1 MGTIKRKEKKKGID
15 DAGFKKTDKALKKME
30 TRLSSVYKT
39 ANKEMEGKLS
49 SFLSQ
54 YAKEDAQKQALVAA
68 GKMKE
73 EEFLQWRNRKM
84 FLNEK
89 MQAQINALANDM
101 TNTDKL
107 AMQMVNG
114 ELPSIYV
121 DNYNFQGYKAEMM
134 AKAGGLSYDTFTIYN
149 ADAVAKIAKGSDLLP
164 APRVDI
170 PKDKLWNKQKIGEA
184 IQQGILQGQPI
195 DDIAKNL
202 RMVTDMDYAA
212 SVRNARTATIGAQ
225 NAGRAE
231 ASERIKEAG
240 IEMVDVW
247 SCTYDARTRDTHLE
261 LDGQER
267 GADGYFTTMY
277 GDKLEYPADPN
288 GEPSEVYN
296 CRCRMDSIIKGID
309 HSHDDEL
316 YDQFMQEQYFDSWM
330 EQKEAEANPNSSE
343 YARKQESDAA
353 KEKSLALKEKYP
365 AQEEEKKPEFVVP
378 QKARDNLDSF
388 EKKMMSKKTE
398 YSMVMDSE
406 GNIIEEGG
414 GKARSTSVSQG
425 ANIASE
431 NGYHIH
437 NHPLGD
443 IVYSD
448 QDIVNY
454 EKFGTR
460 GGYVITADGTE
471 YSLIN
476 ENPVSKYQAIQD
488 LNHEYNKLDSTMSE
502 SEYMKQYQEL
512 MPFSTNVTKA
522 FSDIENE
529 WRKERI
535 EKLNEINEALPIP
548 SGMSAEEKAARN
560 AVFDERDRLF
570 EEWKKEVG
578 DDNDRKIKW
587 LEENAEEYGFTF
599 SHKKVK

>member
-68 GKMKE
+68 GKMTE

-89 MQAQINALANDM
+89 MQAQIDSLAVDM
-101 TNTDKL
+101 ANTDKL

-114 ELPSIYV
+114 ELPSIYIN
-121 DNYNFQGYKAEMM
+121 NYNFQGYKAEMM
-134 AKAGGLSYDTFTIYN
+134 AQAGGLSYDTFTIYN
-149 ADAVAKIAKGSDLLP
+149 ADAVSVLAQGKTDILPSMTQKGIKKLEKK
-164 APRVDI
+164 VDFT
-170 PKDKLWNKQKIGEA
+170 KDKLWNKQKIGSA

-195 DDIAKNL
+195 DDIAKSL
-202 RMVTDMDYAA
+202 RMVTDMDYEA

-247 SCTYDARTRDTHLE
+247 SCTYDARTRETHLE

-267 GADGYFTTMY
+267 GADGYFITMN

-316 YDQFMQEQYFDSWM
+316 YDQFMQEQYFDTWM
-330 EQKEAEANPNSSE
+330 EQKEAEANPKSSE

-353 KEKSLALKEKYP
+353 RK
-365 AQEEEKKPEFVVP
+365 
-378 QKARDNLDSF
+378 
-388 EKKMMSKKTE
+388 
-398 YSMVMDSE
+398 
-406 GNIIEEGG
+406 
-414 GKARSTSVSQG
+414 RS
-425 ANIASE
+425 
-431 NGYHIH
+431 
-437 NHPLGD
+437 
-443 IVYSD
+443 
-448 QDIVNY
+448 
-454 EKFGTR
+454 
-460 GGYVITADGTE
+460 
-471 YSLIN
+471 
-476 ENPVSKYQAIQD
+476 QD
-488 LNHEYNKLDSTMSE
+488 LKN
-502 SEYMKQYQEL
+502 
-512 MPFSTNVTKA
+512 
-522 FSDIENE
+522 
-529 WRKERI
+529 R
-535 EKLNEINEALPIP
+535 
-548 SGMSAEEKAARN
+548 
-560 AVFDERDRLF
+560 
-570 EEWKKEVG
+570 
-578 DDNDRKIKW
+578 
-587 LEENAEEYGFTF
+587 
-599 SHKKVK
+599 